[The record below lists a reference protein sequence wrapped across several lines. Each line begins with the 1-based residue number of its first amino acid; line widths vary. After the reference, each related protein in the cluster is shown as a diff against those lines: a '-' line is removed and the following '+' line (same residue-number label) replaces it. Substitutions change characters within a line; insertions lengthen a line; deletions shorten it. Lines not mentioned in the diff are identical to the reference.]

1 MATAPNDDTSETGP
15 DHYEIQGHE
24 VIEKEAAA
32 HGTGAHVY
40 LPKEWLGDRVK
51 IVRVTKTGGDE
62 E

>member
-1 MATAPNDDTSETGP
+1 MATSPNDDTSEAGP

-40 LPKEWLGDRVK
+40 VPKGWLGDQVK
-51 IVRVTKTGGDE
+51 IVRVTKSENGE
-62 E
+62 